1 MNPIYRS
8 LEILEALVAGTSG
21 MSISELS
28 QMVHI
33 PPSSVHR
40 ILSCLKEKGY
50 VLQDGYSK
58 RYHIGYKILSLS
70 NAISDNSS
78 LVIAAKPYL
87 DQLRNQLHKTII
99 LYTLDQT
106 GAVCVD
112 FAPYIDVSMFYIKPG
127 TGINPYATASGKC
140 ILAYYNHRQLSKYL
154 EKQPLKKITPFTI
167 DTRERL
173 LEELE
178 QIRQKGYSVCDEELQ
193 PGVQALAC
201 PVFDIHHNP
210 VAAVGFVALKIE
222 AALTPEN
229 TAALKDCA
237 KAISRSLGQQTNE

>member
-8 LEILEALVAGTSG
+8 LEILEALVTDTSG

-28 QMVHI
+28 HMVAI

-40 ILSCLKEKGY
+40 ILACLKEKGY
-50 VLQDGYSK
+50 VLQDTYTK

-70 NAISDNSS
+70 NAICNNSS
-78 LVIAAKPYL
+78 LLVAAKPYL
-87 DQLRNQLHKTII
+87 DQLRDQLHKTII
-99 LYTLDQT
+99 LYTLDHT

-112 FAPYIDVSMFYIKPG
+112 FAPYTDVSMFYIKPG

-140 ILAYYNHRQLSKYL
+140 ILAYYNHRQLAKYL
-154 EKQPLKKITPFTI
+154 EMQPLKKITPFTI
-167 DTRERL
+167 DTKERL

-178 QIRQKGYSVCDEELQ
+178 RIRQKGFSICDEELQ

-201 PVFDIHHNP
+201 PIFDTHHNP
-210 VAAVGFVALKIE
+210 VAAVGFVSIKTE
-222 AALTPEN
+222 AAINPYN
-229 TAALKDCA
+229 TTALKDCA
-237 KAISRSLGQQTNE
+237 KAISHSLGQCT

>member
-1 MNPIYRS
+1 MKPIYRS

-21 MSISELS
+21 MSVSELA
-28 QMVHI
+28 QTVDI

-70 NAISDNSS
+70 NAISDSSS

-87 DQLRNQLHKTII
+87 DRLRNLLHKTII
-99 LYTLDQT
+99 LYTLDHT

-112 FAPYIDVSMFYIKPG
+112 FAAYIDVSMFYIKPG

-140 ILAYYNHRQLSKYL
+140 ILAYYNHRQLAKYL
-154 EKQPLKKITPFTI
+154 ELQPLKKITPFTI
-167 DTRERL
+167 DTKEEL
-173 LEELE
+173 LEELDR
-178 QIRQKGYSVCDEELQ
+178 IRQQGFSICDEELQ

-201 PVFDIHHNP
+201 PIFDIHHNP
-210 VAAVGFVALKIE
+210 VAAVGFVALKSE
-222 AALTPEN
+222 AAITPEY
-229 TAALKDCA
+229 TKALQDCA
-237 KAISRSLGQQTNE
+237 KAISRALGQQA